1 MDTHQVE
8 AFGLFKKKS
17 KNFGATTKSK
27 VTPMP
32 MTKKSSTKT
41 RDHLS
46 ESAGSKRASM
56 IEISKMDVEDA
67 FNDFT
72 KDHDQSNTSMIDN
85 ERFSNRLVSQVE
97 SV

>member
-1 MDTHQVE
+1 
-8 AFGLFKKKS
+8 
-17 KNFGATTKSK
+17 
-27 VTPMP
+27 MP
-32 MTKKSSTKT
+32 VSV
-41 RDHLS
+41 
-46 ESAGSKRASM
+46 SM